1 MDLAC
6 FVSTG
11 IIDYESRGI
20 RVEVIRH
27 VCTAVPAHILHNGRG
42 EFAFQREEE
51 EDNRVDVIGPAKQ
64 NVEVDLE
71 NPFAEILKGL
81 RFKQFGRFVVKIVL
95 GPDAEEMQAI
105 EADGDEAANQ
115 REQSL
120 AEVGVLSVAHVGLV
134 LWLVWVIT
142 SPAELPLTFE
152 SGGKTLFFG
161 YMRLFL
167 GIEILPKQ
175 IKPERGLDETY
186 GVALS
191 GNW

>member
-1 MDLAC
+1 ML
-6 FVSTG
+6 
-11 IIDYESRGI
+11 
-20 RVEVIRH
+20 
-27 VCTAVPAHILHNGRG
+27 N
-42 EFAFQREEE
+42 REEQV
-51 EDNRVDVIGPAKQ
+51 DNCVDVVGPTEQ

-71 NPFAEILKGL
+71 NPFVEVLTG
-81 RFKQFGRFVVKIVL
+81 FGIEHLQCSGVKIVF
-95 GPDAEEMQAI
+95 GSNAENLLAI
-105 EADGDEAANQ
+105 EAEDDNGANQ
-115 REQSL
+115 REWPFVRV
-120 AEVGVLSVAHVGLV
+120 VGDDLRGVHVRILLFLFV
-134 LWLVWVIT
+134 FVIT